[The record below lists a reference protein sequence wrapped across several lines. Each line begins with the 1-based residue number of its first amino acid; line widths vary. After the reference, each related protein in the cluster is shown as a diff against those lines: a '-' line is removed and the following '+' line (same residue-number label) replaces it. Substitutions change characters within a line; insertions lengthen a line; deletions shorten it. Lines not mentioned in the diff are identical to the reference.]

1 MMTIPTKSTKPSV
14 LPLSAKVVLTIETVG
29 AKSLAPNMKPTT
41 GRVILVDLRAAA
53 LARIGGA
60 S

>member
-1 MMTIPTKSTKPSV
+1 MTIPTKSTKPSA
-14 LPLSAKVVLTIETVG
+14 PLSAKVAPIIETPGVKPP
-29 AKSLAPNMKPTT
+29 ALKMKPAI

-53 LARIGGA
+53 LAPIGGA